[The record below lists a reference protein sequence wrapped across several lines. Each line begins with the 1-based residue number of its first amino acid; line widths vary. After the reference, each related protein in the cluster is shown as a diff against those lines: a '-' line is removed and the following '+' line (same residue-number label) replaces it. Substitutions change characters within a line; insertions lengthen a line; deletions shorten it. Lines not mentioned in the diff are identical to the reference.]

1 MFGHS
6 CLKYFLK
13 IINLILWSI
22 WNIIEE
28 VDGFDKLSCMTSERV
43 HSALVPCSEMIY
55 YVLNS
60 CGSYF
65 ALCQKS
71 WYILYSIR
79 LGHFVCYVGWLSF
92 VCYVVGITISA
103 VVDNCFLCLTLLVN
117 YSLWYYPFWPC
128 FPFFSCSHSELIS
141 SFIHVFEMFTC
152 GAYDLVI
159 IRLSRINDCIKHR
172 WNSYNRINFC

>member
-117 YSLWYYPFWPC
+117 YSLWLPILALFSTPFLVAIQSLLVLLYMFLKC
-128 FPFFSCSHSELIS
+128 L
-141 SFIHVFEMFTC
+141 HVVHMI
-152 GAYDLVI
+152 L
-159 IRLSRINDCIKHR
+159 LL
-172 WNSYNRINFC
+172 